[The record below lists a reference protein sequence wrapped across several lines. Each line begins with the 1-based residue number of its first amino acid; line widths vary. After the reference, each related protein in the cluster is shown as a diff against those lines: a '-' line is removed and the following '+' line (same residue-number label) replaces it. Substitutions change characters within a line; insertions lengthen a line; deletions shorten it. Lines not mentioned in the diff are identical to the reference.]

1 MLDSGFTLKK
11 LPTGFANGIDVGS
24 EIPRGGKDD
33 FKAFDL
39 SSWKDGITLSRYGG
53 DGERCMLGEENQGF
67 ESGYVN
73 LHMPSR

>member
-53 DGERCMLGEENQGF
+53 GWREMHVGGGE
-67 ESGYVN
+67 
-73 LHMPSR
+73 SRV